1 MTRLVITGGRVAD
14 LSAGTAEAR
23 DLLVED
29 GRIAAI
35 LAPGTAEMAD
45 AEHRDA
51 RDRLILPGLV
61 NSHTHGHANLVKG
74 VADRWT
80 LEASLTNGPWMGG
93 ARDVETIY
101 LSTLVGAL
109 DMVSK
114 GCTACFDLV
123 YEFPRPSLDGFMAV
137 ARAYSDA
144 GMRAVLAPMVAD
156 KTLFAAIPGL
166 ADSLPEALRAEVG
179 RFSLGSGEATI
190 EALEAI
196 AAAQGSLPPGITLAM
211 APTIPHHCSEPF
223 LTQVAGLA
231 ERHGLPVH
239 MHIAESRLQSVAAQ
253 KLWDQSPVAFLAER
267 GLLSPRFIAAH
278 AVWLSGADLDLLA
291 EAGASVAHIPASN
304 FRLGAGIAQVRP
316 MLERGIRV
324 GLATDGANSSD
335 ALSMPEAMR
344 LASLASRAFDGPRKD
359 WLSAV
364 ETLRLATEGGAGILG
379 LADGGRIAVGALAD
393 LTFYD
398 LRHIDFM
405 PLNDLL
411 NQVVTA
417 AGPDAI
423 SDVMVGGRFVK
434 ADGRITTIDPASLRE
449 RIAETVARLT
459 IALAGPRALAARLE
473 PHVVAFAERERAFP
487 LPISRLLPVE
497 GERTS

>member
-1 MTRLVITGGRVAD
+1 MTRLVITGALVAD
-14 LSAGTAEAR
+14 LAGGTAEAR
-23 DLLVED
+23 DLVVED
-29 GRIAAI
+29 DRIAAI
-35 LAPGTAEMAD
+35 LPPGNAAREGAR
-45 AEHRDA
+45 HHDA

-61 NSHTHGHANLVKG
+61 NSHTHGHGNLVKG

-93 ARDVETIY
+93 ARDPETIY

-123 YEFPRPSLDGFMAV
+123 YEFPRPTVDGFMAV
-137 ARAYSDA
+137 ARAYADA

-156 KTLFAAIPGL
+156 RTLFAAIPGL
-166 ADSLPEALRAEVG
+166 ADSLPDDLRAEVG
-179 RFSLGSGEATI
+179 RFSLGPGESTI
-190 EALEAI
+190 EAIEAI
-196 AAAQGSLPPGITLAM
+196 ADARADLPPGIALAM

-223 LTQVAGLA
+223 LMRMAAIA
-231 ERHGLPVH
+231 EQHGLPLH
-239 MHIAESRLQSVAAQ
+239 MHIAESRLQAVTAR
-253 KLWDQSPVAFLAER
+253 KLWGQSPVAWLAGR

-278 AVWLSGADLDLLA
+278 AVWLGLDDLDLLA

-304 FRLGAGIAQVRP
+304 FRLGAGIAHVRP

-335 ALSMPEAMR
+335 ALSMPQAIR
-344 LASLASRAFDGPRKD
+344 LASLASHAFEGPREG
-359 WLSAV
+359 WLSAT

-379 LADGGRIAVGALAD
+379 LSGGGRIAVGALAD

-398 LRHIDFM
+398 LGHIDFM
-405 PLNDLL
+405 PLNDPL

-417 AGPDAI
+417 AGPDAV
-423 SDVMVGGRFVK
+423 SDVMVGGRFVM
-434 ADGRITTIDPASLRE
+434 ADRRLTRIDPATLRE
-449 RIAETVARLT
+449 RVAETVARLSA
-459 IALAGPRALAARLE
+459 ALAGPRALAARLE

>member
-1 MTRLVITGGRVAD
+1 MSRLVITGGRVAD
-14 LSAGTAEAR
+14 LAAGTAEAR
-23 DLLVED
+23 DLVIED

-35 LAPGTAEMAD
+35 LAPGTAEMVG

-101 LSTLVGAL
+101 LSTLIGAL

-137 ARAYSDA
+137 ARAYADA

-156 KTLFAAIPGL
+156 RTLFAAIPGL
-166 ADSLPEALRAEVG
+166 ADSLPEDLRAEVG
-179 RFSLGSGEATI
+179 RFSLGSGEATV

-196 AAAQGSLPPGITLAM
+196 AAAQGSLPPGIALAM
-211 APTIPHHCSEPF
+211 APTIPHHCSESF
-223 LTQVAGLA
+223 LMQVAGIA
-231 ERHGLPVH
+231 ERHGLPIH
-239 MHIAESRLQSVAAQ
+239 MHIAESRLQAVAAQ
-253 KLWDQSPVAFLAER
+253 KLWGKSPVAFLAER
-267 GLLSPRFIAAH
+267 GLLSPKFIAAH
-278 AVWLSGADLDLLA
+278 AVWLGLDDLDLLA

-304 FRLGAGIAQVRP
+304 FRLGAGIAHVRP

-335 ALSMPEAMR
+335 SLSMPEAMR
-344 LASLASRAFDGPRKD
+344 LASLASRAFAGPRET
-359 WLSAV
+359 WLSGVA
-364 ETLRLATEGGAGILG
+364 TLRLATENGAGILG
-379 LADGGRIAVGALAD
+379 LPDGGRIATGALAD

-405 PLNDLL
+405 PLNDAL

-417 AGPDAI
+417 AGPDAV

-434 ADGRITTIDPASLRE
+434 ADGRITTIDPSSLRE
-449 RIAETVARLT
+449 RVAETVARLGV
-459 IALAGPRALAARLE
+459 ALAGPRALAARLE